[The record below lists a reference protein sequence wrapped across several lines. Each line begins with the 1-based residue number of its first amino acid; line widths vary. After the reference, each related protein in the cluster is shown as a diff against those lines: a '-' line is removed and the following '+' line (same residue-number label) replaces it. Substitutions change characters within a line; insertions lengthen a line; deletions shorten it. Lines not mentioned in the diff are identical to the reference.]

1 MVVLAVLLPIL
12 MNHGWRRPQASKSS
26 PGVGSGKVPEK
37 IDNPKVCSASS
48 DSEEEEE
55 LEAASSGRRAR
66 RPMNAFLIFCKRHR
80 AVVRARHPRLDNRG
94 ATKILAEW
102 WGGLPPPEK
111 QVYTDLA
118 REYKDA
124 FLRANPGYRWCPSNA
139 ATTTTTTATTAAAG
153 SGFHL
158 PHFSRSQPSGG
169 PGGSVMVVIGAV
181 AVSVPDAL
189 THTGG
194 LSLLL
199 LAGENALNG
208 SPPCE
213 VRSSPAA
220 PCISHSCVLSVPVD
234 LNQRPPVPTHQSHR
248 SAAAEERG
256 ISALFQLA
264 EVQTLPP
271 LSPPPPSLPLHPSS
285 LLPSSMRSCVSEEQE
300 EEETHGGKRRGGESG
315 RVRLMA
321 VGRCQKVELDT
332 DVVADVQHGELRR
345 CGVRGPLRL
354 HGGSLSGFV
363 NIRKVKMETK
373 MDESRQEQAAAE
385 PPGLVAAGN
394 AAAKMETLDD
404 GHVTVSMTAPLSTN
418 VAPTLHQRWESCLQ
432 TTHQR
437 SAQRF
442 PAFLGA
448 PSKRAT
454 FVPTLESGWQAS
466 DRRRPPTFYR
476 GARLNARR
484 RPRRWE
490 SGQRVP
496 RFPARRALA
505 WATFRS
511 PPPPSPP
518 LLRQAKAKHI
528 TSADGVGG
536 FAQRALQRGCPPTG
550 ASHDAPGLGGGGV
563 DGGGGGASDGEH
575 SGSRKSKRTCKG
587 ALYKT
592 LVLEGMLTTLRA
604 NLDRGGGRSGAV
616 SATHSGRPSW
626 VSLLATNSTCP
637 NSLLSLRATRGG
649 GLTLCQRSQTGF
661 DSLPVPVP
669 GRTRVA
675 NGYPYPAVPIPYPY
689 RPGTGR
695 VRVSGGPSSK
705 KQPFH
710 KIVSK
715 YKHKRDSGP
724 ACRPSASGPPPS
736 PPSCSFGDPSTPGPS
751 GGPCPRAPHGETR
764 VAAPAAVVPRPAV
777 SRKAGAAPARRC
789 PGSLPTEGSL
799 TGSQKRKARK
809 SRITHLVRS
818 ADGQLSPTSD
828 KSRPSAACPS
838 DHGATSE
845 GSASVPGTPS
855 DASAAGSLS
864 VPGTP
869 SDASLGSLSS
879 FFSLAALAEVAAMET
894 TSRFGRRGVRDAAFD
909 VDGSEGVDL
918 Q

>member
-1 MVVLAVLLPIL
+1 MGKANLA
-12 MNHGWRRPQASKSS
+12 S
-26 PGVGSGKVPEK
+26 
-37 IDNPKVCSASS
+37 
-48 DSEEEEE
+48 
-55 LEAASSGRRAR
+55 
-66 RPMNAFLIFCKRHR
+66 
-80 AVVRARHPRLDNRG
+80 
-94 ATKILAEW
+94 T
-102 WGGLPPPEK
+102 
-111 QVYTDLA
+111 
-118 REYKDA
+118 
-124 FLRANPGYRWCPSNA
+124 
-139 ATTTTTTATTAAAG
+139 
-153 SGFHL
+153 
-158 PHFSRSQPSGG
+158 
-169 PGGSVMVVIGAV
+169 
-181 AVSVPDAL
+181 DAL

-213 VRSSPAA
+213 IPST
-220 PCISHSCVLSVPVD
+220 
-234 LNQRPPVPTHQSHR
+234 QTHQSHR

-264 EVQTLPP
+264 EMCSDRLSTDAPDWRPPPPPPPRAAASAALACRQSSPRPPRPPPLPPGKARRRRRKRRQRLGRDGLRPAGGGDLGERRAAAHDSNVDVTIDSVVKGDDDDDDEEEVVGERLPRQQLPP
-271 LSPPPPSLPLHPSS
+271 LLLPPPPCPPKAAAAAEAGAGGAEEEQ
-285 LLPSSMRSCVSEEQE
+285 EEQE

-332 DVVADVQHGELRR
+332 DVVADVQH
-345 CGVRGPLRL
+345 
-354 HGGSLSGFV
+354 GFV

-404 GHVTVSMTAPLSTN
+404 GHVT
-418 VAPTLHQRWESCLQ
+418 
-432 TTHQR
+432 
-437 SAQRF
+437 
-442 PAFLGA
+442 
-448 PSKRAT
+448 
-454 FVPTLESGWQAS
+454 
-466 DRRRPPTFYR
+466 
-476 GARLNARR
+476 
-484 RPRRWE
+484 
-490 SGQRVP
+490 
-496 RFPARRALA
+496 
-505 WATFRS
+505 
-511 PPPPSPP
+511 
-518 LLRQAKAKHI
+518 AKAKHI

-604 NLDRGGGRSGAV
+604 NLDRGKKGLRSLGEEPHRSREEERV
-616 SATHSGRPSW
+616 SP
-626 VSLLATNSTCP
+626 VSPISPRRLKRTRSKDCDKPRLG
-637 NSLLSLRATRGG
+637 SLRKELEEKLSRLPT
-649 GLTLCQRSQTGF
+649 
-661 DSLPVPVP
+661 SLPPSKKP
-669 GRTRVA
+669 LARS
-675 NGYPYPAVPIPYPY
+675 PAD
-689 RPGTGR
+689 R
-695 VRVSGGPSSK
+695 GGPSSK

-724 ACRPSASGPPPS
+724 TCRPSASGPPPS

-894 TSRFGRRGVRDAAFD
+894 TSRPQPTNRTRESQAKEISQSPLYISCMD
-909 VDGSEGVDL
+909 
-918 Q
+918 